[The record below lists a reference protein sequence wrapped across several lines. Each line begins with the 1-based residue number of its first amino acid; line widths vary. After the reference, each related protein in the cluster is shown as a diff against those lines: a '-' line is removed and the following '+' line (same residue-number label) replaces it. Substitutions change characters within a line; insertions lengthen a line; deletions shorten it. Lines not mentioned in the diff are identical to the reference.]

1 MKRFLNIF
9 SVIAVLLAVIFLFL
23 VSSISHFGITPY
35 SYSNGTLIYVSPIT
49 PEELVQGDKV
59 IYLLGE
65 DSGSAV
71 GTVQEI
77 DLTKGLFFI
86 DESELSYG
94 DNTSQGKLVPFDIS
108 AIIGKQLFE
117 VPILGYVVNYI
128 STKTGF
134 AVFLGVIAFFIIVA
148 FLTTPP
154 AKAKEKKTVP
164 ADGIVRGRRKEVQ
177 PSETNEIPQE
187 TNDQ

>member
-1 MKRFLNIF
+1 MKRFLNVF
-9 SVIAVLLAVIFLFL
+9 SVIIVLLAVIFLFL

-35 SYSNGTLIYVSPIT
+35 SYSSGTLIYVSPVT

-77 DLTKGLFFI
+77 DLSKGLFYI

-94 DNTSQGKLVPFDIS
+94 DNESQGKLVPFDIS
-108 AIIGKQLFE
+108 AIVGKQIFA
-117 VPILGYVVNYI
+117 VPLLGYVVNYI

-154 AKAKEKKTVP
+154 AKVKEKNNVP
-164 ADGIVRGRRKEVQ
+164 ADGIIRGRRKDKQ
-177 PSETNEIPQE
+177 PSENTPSEPDTNE
-187 TNDQ
+187 